1 MVEKKIEVKIS
12 FGDGERIANKE
23 LDGIKEEFM
32 AVLKRRLSGRNI
44 SYGITLEYDEAEI
57 MECVDA
63 LIAGSKN
70 G

>member
-12 FGDGERIANKE
+12 LGDGERIANKE

-44 SYGITLEYDEAEI
+44 SYGITCEYDEAEI

-63 LIAGSKN
+63 FIAGIGN
-70 G
+70 R

>member
-12 FGDGERIANKE
+12 LGDGEQISNKE

-57 MECVDA
+57 MECVEK
-63 LIAGSKN
+63 LIN
-70 G
+70 GKQA